1 MIFALLLAA
10 SSPNSA
16 LEAERAYSEAVLASG
31 RQAAARSFGPQS
43 DPGQYNMRP
52 KPRALHL
59 WPACCKQPRVA
70 EGGGSQ

>member
-43 DPGQYNMRP
+43 DP
-52 KPRALHL
+52 
-59 WPACCKQPRVA
+59 WPIQHAPETARSPSVA
-70 EGGGSQ
+70 SMLQAAESS